1 MLIFVQGD
9 WENLID
15 IFVITWEINLPIF
28 FQKPPPRPQAEL
40 QDVEAEEYDEEGVGY
55 EMPNVEAE
63 DGEES
68 PVSQMSPPALARAK
82 HLPPQ
87 QPLSSGKL

>member
-1 MLIFVQGD
+1 MNITDTRIRL
-9 WENLID
+9 NLANK
-15 IFVITWEINLPIF
+15 FYKLF
-28 FQKPPPRPQAEL
+28 LQKPPRPQAEL

-68 PVSQMSPPALARAK
+68 PVSPVSPPAPARPK
-82 HLPPQ
+82 YIPPQ
-87 QPLSSGKL
+87 QHLSPGKF